1 MIAFESFVIQ
11 SLKGGPCMPKY
22 YGYGCYKSFGVKFLI
37 TGLLGPSLEDL
48 FEICNRRFSLKTCC
62 MIMCQLINLMRKT
75 HELNFIHRD
84 IKPDNFL
91 AGYGDDSNKIHLI
104 DFGLAKKFRDN
115 VSGHIPFSDK
125 KHLTGTARFASLNS
139 HRGMELSRRDDLEAI
154 GNMVLYFA
162 LGSLPWQNI

>member
-1 MIAFESFVIQ
+1 
-11 SLKGGPCMPKY
+11 
-22 YGYGCYKSFGVKFLI
+22 
-37 TGLLGPSLEDL
+37 
-48 FEICNRRFSLKTCC
+48 
-62 MIMCQLINLMRKT
+62 MRKT